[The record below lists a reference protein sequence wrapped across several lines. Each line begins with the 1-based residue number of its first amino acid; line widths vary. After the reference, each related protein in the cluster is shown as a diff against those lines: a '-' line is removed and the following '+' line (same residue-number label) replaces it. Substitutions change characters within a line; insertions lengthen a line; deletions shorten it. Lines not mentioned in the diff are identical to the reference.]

1 MRKSTVTESFLHS
14 SNQQLNRSPSSPRH
28 FAHFYSKSTA
38 TRSNNNNNE
47 RYLTVQSKITA
58 NALKSRRSVIK
69 MLVVV
74 VLIYFISFSPQVL
87 IFLLFDT
94 NLIRSVPQFIQTP
107 YFLACAMLLVT
118 ISSASNPIVYAI
130 FCCKFRQS
138 FAKILRQLF
147 CCAKNR
153 D

>member
-14 SNQQLNRSPSSPRH
+14 SNQQLNRSSSPRH
-28 FAHFYSKSTA
+28 SPHFYSKST
-38 TRSNNNNNE
+38 NNNNE
-47 RYLTVQSKITA
+47 RYLTVQSKISA

-69 MLVVV
+69 MLAVV

-130 FCCKFRQS
+130 FCSKFRQS

-147 CCAKNR
+147 FCLKNR